1 MIILTDSSVW
11 KKTTNTTN
19 VEEKSR
25 EEEFEDYLE
34 DLLL

>member
-1 MIILTDSSVW
+1 MIILTDDSVW
-11 KKTTNTTN
+11 KKSETTI
-19 VEEKSR
+19 EDKSR

>member
-11 KKTTNTTN
+11 KKATTSN